1 MKKFTFR
8 QKHAFD
14 FIQRKLV
21 YFVISNSLQ
30 KVITQTDFFAT
41 LSTDRSAVTISIS
54 KSKNRIHGHGF
65 CKFNSFIQTFHSNY
79 NLIPNAQLKWEL
91 LRYEVRKSKFKSQK
105 DLRRIYICCFFIL
118 LRFRLN
124 LELCFNT
131 LL

>member
-1 MKKFTFR
+1 MKQITFR

-65 CKFNSFIQTFHSNY
+65 WKFNSF
-79 NLIPNAQLKWEL
+79 L
-91 LRYEVRKSKFKSQK
+91 LSDKNVLEKQKTLSKPFTVT
-105 DLRRIYICCFFIL
+105 II
-118 LRFRLN
+118 
-124 LELCFNT
+124 
-131 LL
+131 

>member
-30 KVITQTDFFAT
+30 KVITQAEFFVN
-41 LSTDRSAVTISIS
+41 LSTDRSAGPVTISIS

-65 CKFNSFIQTFHSNY
+65 WKFNSF
-79 NLIPNAQLKWEL
+79 L
-91 LRYEVRKSKFKSQK
+91 LSDKNMLEKQKTLFKPFTVT
-105 DLRRIYICCFFIL
+105 IM
-118 LRFRLN
+118 
-124 LELCFNT
+124 
-131 LL
+131 

>member
-1 MKKFTFR
+1 MKRFIFR

-30 KVITQTDFFAT
+30 KVITQADFFAT

-65 CKFNSFIQTFHSNY
+65 WKFNSF
-79 NLIPNAQLKWEL
+79 L
-91 LRYEVRKSKFKSQK
+91 LSDKNMLGKQKTLFKP
-105 DLRRIYICCFFIL
+105 F
-118 LRFRLN
+118 
-124 LELCFNT
+124 T
-131 LL
+131 LTII